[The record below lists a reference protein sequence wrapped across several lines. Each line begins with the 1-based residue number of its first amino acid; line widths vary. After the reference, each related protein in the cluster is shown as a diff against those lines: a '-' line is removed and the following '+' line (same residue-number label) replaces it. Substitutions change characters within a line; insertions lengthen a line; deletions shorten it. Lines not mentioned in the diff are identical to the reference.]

1 MWICITLA
9 DGEQHC
15 WEVPLYLIPIPPPHH
30 VPDPRG
36 YTQLFQDA
44 SVIAS
49 LQAALNHVSDA
60 SVRGALHEGIQKA
73 TRALQTRAGEHFTI
87 KNEAAH
93 KA

>member
-1 MWICITLA
+1 MWICITL
-9 DGEQHC
+9 GGKQSC
-15 WEVPLYLIPIPPPHH
+15 FEVPKYLIPIIPPHR

-49 LQAALNHVSDA
+49 LEASLSQVSDVG
-60 SVRGALHEGIQKA
+60 VRDALQEGIHRA
-73 TRALQTRAGEHFTI
+73 TRALQARAGDHFTI
-87 KNEAAH
+87 ENEAAQ